1 MNRNGMAFWVVIC
14 FLLFPLAV
22 SAQKDS
28 IYSWT
33 DENGVKHFSDRA
45 PVDTAAAVEAIPVA
59 EPVTAAATP
68 DGEVDDTAATLNN
81 QVMEQDPAE
90 PAAAGA
96 TEELSYADQ
105 QRQAMEEKR
114 QAQRQKQTERQ
125 RVCLQAQDQ
134 LAQIEPSRR
143 VFYTDESGD
152 TVRLDDE
159 QRVQMVEE
167 NKRLVA
173 EYCD

>member
-1 MNRNGMAFWVVIC
+1 MNRNGMAFWVVVY
-14 FLLFPLAV
+14 LLMLPLTA
-22 SAQKDS
+22 SAQKNS

-45 PVDTAAAVEAIPVA
+45 PAETEAAVVEIPVVVPA
-59 EPVTAAATP
+59 TPVDESAATENNEDTPVDAPEPVADGTP
-68 DGEVDDTAATLNN
+68 A
-81 QVMEQDPAE
+81 
-90 PAAAGA
+90 
-96 TEELSYADQ
+96 ELSYADQ
-105 QRQAMEEKR
+105 QRLAMEEKR
-114 QAQRQKQTERQ
+114 QAQREKQTERQ
-125 RVCLQAQDQ
+125 RICLQAQDQ

-152 TVRLDDE
+152 NTRLDDE

-167 NKRLVA
+167 NKKLVA

>member
-1 MNRNGMAFWVVIC
+1 MNRNGMTFWVVLG
-14 FLLFPLAV
+14 LLMLPLVA
-22 SAQKDS
+22 SAQQNS

-45 PVDTAAAVEAIPVA
+45 PVETEAAVEEIPVA
-59 EPVTAAATP
+59 EPADSAA
-68 DGEVDDTAATLNN
+68 DENAATLNN
-81 QVMEQDPAE
+81 EVVAQDPAE

-96 TEELSYADQ
+96 TAELSYADQ
-105 QRQAMEEKR
+105 QRLAMEEKR
-114 QAQRQKQTERQ
+114 QAQREKDAERQ

-143 VFYTDESGD
+143 VFYTDESGN
-152 TVRLDDE
+152 TTRLDDE

-167 NKRLVA
+167 NKKLVA
-173 EYCD
+173 DYCD